1 MSYKKRAFQKIE
13 ITTDREKKNRI
24 ERAERNFQFFAQYY
38 LPHIFSRP
46 FAPFQLEIIEY
57 LSNPEMKRVVIAAPR
72 QHGKTSL
79 VYVGYILWAA
89 LFKKHLYMVTIGA
102 SEERAKEALENIL
115 MELEENPRIAEDFGE
130 DIARRTRADRIELTN
145 GVLIISKGAG
155 QRLRGLLRGG
165 RRPDLILLD
174 DIESEEHAYS
184 KSLRDKLKRWFY
196 RAVMGLSKD
205 AKVFVIGTIIHY
217 DSLLNELLE
226 KGKQLGWFARK
237 YRAIEDGKPLHPYL
251 WTIEEL
257 EKKKKEIGSMAFA
270 SEYMNEPLSDED
282 RMFREE
288 WIQYYEPHEVGNL
301 KIKVMAIDPA
311 TGKSRGDYSAI
322 VVVGKDENGIIYVL
336 DAVAGRTS
344 DLKFIETIIDRY
356 QMWKPHSILFEEV
369 AFQEIYKNMLMREAS
384 RKGIHLP
391 IRPVK
396 PRASKEMRIQKL
408 SPLIE
413 NGLIRFRKNQKLLI
427 EQLLM
432 FPKGDH
438 DDLPD
443 ALAYAVDG
451 LSMQG
456 TGKILTIKRYLRLP

>member
-24 ERAERNFQFFAQYY
+24 ERAERDFQFFARYY
-38 LPHIFSRP
+38 LPHIFSKP
-46 FAPFQLEIIEY
+46 FAPFQLEIISY
-57 LSNPEMKRVVIAAPR
+57 LSDTDMKRVVIAAPR

-130 DIARRTRADRIELTN
+130 DIARRTRADRIELNN

-384 RKGIHLP
+384 KRGIHLP